1 MLDQNALK
9 KIVDDQVA
17 AAVDARVIK
26 FFTSDEWLAPLEE
39 KIIAHA
45 QEHVLKK
52 FSSSGVIPEV
62 VSIIQEQVAGI
73 IEKGSLPG
81 IQHYIDPTAIKV
93 AVDQGVE
100 DMVQFA
106 IADLGRDPAWLAR
119 IEHMLNQTV
128 THRTLATLGLTDINT
143 IVHQRVDENMNKIR
157 TDFINNFASSGIA
170 DQATENQLSITDQVT
185 AVKNHLVTGNLE
197 VSDSISVRNLSVL
210 GSINVDNTS
219 WDGLVTHI
227 SQRTLDAL
235 SDQWREQLVSNVT
248 DQIQEHGIEFD
259 QVSVGGNKLIDG
271 NQLSR
276 AVTESSLQSVGVL
289 KTLDVRGET
298 HINNNTLNVLNR
310 RLGVNTESPEM
321 ALSVW
326 DEEVSVVVGKN
337 KANEAY
343 IGTNRDQG
351 VVIGVNREPQ
361 IEINTDGLTRIKQL
375 QIGLHKI
382 SHATQVPGWSGTRGD
397 MVFNSSPGSDRV
409 FAWVC
414 LGAYRWQTLKSAE

>member
-26 FFTSDEWLAPLEE
+26 FFTSDKWLAPLEE

-45 QEHVLKK
+45 QEHVVKK
-52 FSSSGVIPEV
+52 FSSSGVIPEIV
-62 VSIIQEQVAGI
+62 AIIQEQVANI
-73 IEKGSLPG
+73 VEKGSLPG
-81 IQHYIDPTAIKV
+81 IQHYIDPAAIKV
-93 AVDQGVE
+93 AVDQAVE

-106 IADLGRDPAWLAR
+106 ISDLGRDPAWLAR

-157 TDFINNFASSGIA
+157 TDFINNFASAGIV

-185 AVKNHLVTGNLE
+185 AVKNHLVVSNLE
-197 VSDSISVRNLSVL
+197 VSNSISVRNLSVL

-235 SDQWREQLVSNVT
+235 SDQWRDQLVSNVT
-248 DQIQEHGIEFD
+248 EQIQDHGIEFD
-259 QVSVGGNKLIDG
+259 QVSIGGNKLVDG

-276 AVTESSLQSVGVL
+276 AVTESNLQSVGML
-289 KTLDVRGET
+289 KTLDVSGEA

-310 RLGVNTESPEM
+310 RLGVNTETPEK
-321 ALSVW
+321 ALGVW
-326 DEEVSVVVGKN
+326 DEEVSIVIGKHKLN
-337 KANEAY
+337 QAY
-343 IGTNRDQG
+343 FGTNREQS
-351 VVIGVNREPQ
+351 VTIGVNREPQ
-361 IEINTDGLTRIKQL
+361 IEINTDGLTTVKKL
-375 QIGLHKI
+375 QVGLHKI
-382 SHATQVPGWSGTRGD
+382 SHATQVPGWSGNKGD
-397 MVFNSSPGSDRV
+397 IVFNANHGADRV

-414 LGAYRWQTLKSAE
+414 LGAHRWQTLKSAE